1 MIQMRVSHLTVL
13 LSLTSAQQT
22 QATTIFTNALT
33 ASQSVQSSL
42 HTDRDTLATAVKAN
56 NTAAIDQVSVTIG
69 TLQGQLTAINAKSD
83 AAFYAILTPDQQAK
97 YDAMPHGGPGGG
109 FGPPG
114 PGPMSRGGRPPQ

>member
-42 HTDRDTLATAVKAN
+42 HTDRDTLAAAVKAN

-114 PGPMSRGGRPPQ
+114 MGPS